1 MIMEAKAMLVKRLLL
16 AVISIAF
23 GVISTFIIIWAVDT
37 DYYTYGFG
45 YTFFTALSLA
55 LFIAIW
61 LDKFMKTELL
71 PK

>member
-1 MIMEAKAMLVKRLLL
+1 MLVKRLAL
-16 AVISIAF
+16 AAISILF
-23 GVISTFIIIWAVDT
+23 GLVGTIAIMWAVGT

-45 YTFFTALSLA
+45 YFFFTALSLA
-55 LFIAIW
+55 AFLAIW